1 MSSSIESRRPSKVSI
16 VGAGS
21 VGSSMAYAC
30 LIRGSAD
37 VVALYDIAKE
47 RVDAEVADLA
57 HGSEFVPSR
66 VMGGGDVNET
76 ANSDVVIITAGA
88 RQKPGQSRL
97 DLVGV
102 NAGIVS
108 SLMSQLVPQ
117 SPNAIFVI
125 VTNPCDVL
133 AVVAQ
138 QVSGLPEN
146 RVFSSGTLLDSSRLR
161 FLVSQWADV
170 TTPNVH
176 AVIAGEHGDSEFPVW
191 STANIS
197 GVPIR
202 DWTVDGEQ
210 TFTQEVLDD
219 LGQEAA
225 LAAYKIIEGKG
236 ATNYGIGLTGA
247 RLTEALLGAGRC
259 VLPVSAIV
267 HDLYGIDGVA
277 LSLPRLVSRDGIGD
291 TVPIPLIDSEVTELK
306 ASAERLHETLLAIKS

>member
-1 MSSSIESRRPSKVSI
+1 MSSAIQSRRPSKVSI

-37 VVALYDIAKE
+37 VVALYDIAKD
-47 RVDAEVADLA
+47 RVEAEVADLA

-76 ANSDVVIITAGA
+76 ANSDVVVITAGA

-102 NAGIVS
+102 NAGIIS

-161 FLVSQWADV
+161 FLISQWADV
-170 TTPNVH
+170 TSPNVH
-176 AVIAGEHGDSEFPVW
+176 AVIAGEHGDSEFPIW

-197 GVPIR
+197 GVPIA
-202 DWTVDGEQ
+202 DWKVDGERV
-210 TFTQEVLDD
+210 FTEQVLDD
-219 LGQEAA
+219 LGHEAA
-225 LAAYKIIEGKG
+225 EAAYKIIEGKG
-236 ATNYGIGLTGA
+236 ATNYGIGLAGS
-247 RLTEALLGAGRC
+247 RITEVLLGAGHA
-259 VLPVSAIV
+259 VLPVSAMV
-267 HDLYGIDGVA
+267 HGLYGVPDVA
-277 LSLPRLVSRDGIGD
+277 LSLPRLVSRDGVGAP
-291 TVPIPLIDSEVTELK
+291 VPIPMNPAEIKKFQE
-306 ASAERLHETLLAIKS
+306 SAENLHDTLEALKS

>member
-1 MSSSIESRRPSKVSI
+1 MSSAIQSRRPSKVSI

-37 VVALYDIAKE
+37 VVALYDIAKD
-47 RVDAEVADLA
+47 RVEAEVADLA

-76 ANSDVVIITAGA
+76 ANSDVVVITAGA

-102 NAGIVS
+102 NAGIIS

-161 FLVSQWADV
+161 FLISQWADV
-170 TTPNVH
+170 TSPNVH
-176 AVIAGEHGDSEFPVW
+176 AVIAGEHGDSEFPIW

-197 GVPIR
+197 GVPIA
-202 DWTVDGEQ
+202 DWKVDGERV
-210 TFTQEVLDD
+210 FTEQVLDD
-219 LGQEAA
+219 LGHEAA
-225 LAAYKIIEGKG
+225 EAAYKIIEGKG
-236 ATNYGIGLTGA
+236 ATNYGIGLAGS
-247 RLTEALLGAGRC
+247 RITEVLLGAGHA
-259 VLPVSAIV
+259 VLPVSAMV
-267 HDLYGIDGVA
+267 HGLYGVPDVA
-277 LSLPRLVSRDGIGD
+277 LSLPRLVSRDGVGAP
-291 TVPIPLIDSEVTELK
+291 VPIPMNPDEIKKFQE
-306 ASAERLHETLLAIKS
+306 SAENLHDTLEALKS

>member
-1 MSSSIESRRPSKVSI
+1 MNSPIQSRRPSKVSI

-37 VVALYDIAKE
+37 VVALYDIAKD
-47 RVDAEVADLA
+47 RVEAEVADLA

-66 VMGGGDVNET
+66 VMGGGDINDT
-76 ANSDVVIITAGA
+76 AGSDIVIITAGA

-97 DLVGV
+97 ELVGV

-108 SLMSQLVPQ
+108 SLMSQLVEQ

-138 QVSGLPEN
+138 QVSGLPES

-161 FLVSQWADV
+161 YLISQWADV

-202 DWTVDGEQ
+202 DWTVGGERV
-210 TFTQEVLDD
+210 FTEDVLED
-219 LGQEAA
+219 LGHEAA
-225 LAAYKIIEGKG
+225 EAAYKIIDGKG

-247 RLTEALLGAGRC
+247 RLTEALLSAGRS
-259 VLPVSAIV
+259 VLPVSAMV
-267 HDLYGIDGVA
+267 HGLHGVDGVA
-277 LSLPRLVSRDGIGD
+277 LSLPRLVSREGIGEA
-291 TVPIPLIDSEVTELK
+291 VPIPLDDSEVEKLQ
-306 ASAERLHETLLAIKS
+306 ASAERLHETLAAIKS